1 MNNKEMK
8 RLCSSY
14 NQSLTGNM
22 LMNTERLLELLK
34 LLDTIPNDNLDL
46 STWAFFEDIED
57 RSQQQLIDCGT
68 TCCAVGWACSH
79 PPFMSQGLRWSGT
92 LVPSPTYLKHSSW
105 DAVEA
110 FFEINNAVAIWLFS
124 ESSYPSEYSIQDVRQ
139 RIKEIIEDEDLYDQI
154 TQSYI

>member
-1 MNNKEMK
+1 
-8 RLCSSY
+8 
-14 NQSLTGNM
+14 M

-46 STWAFFEDIED
+46 SAWAFVDIGD

-79 PPFMSQGLRWSGT
+79 PPFIHEGLHWSHQREPMP
-92 LVPSPTYLKHSSW
+92 VYLEHSSW

-110 FFEINNAVAIWLFS
+110 FFEVNNAVATWLFDVD
-124 ESSYPSEYSIQDVRQ
+124 SYPSEYSIQDVRQ
-139 RIKEIIEDEDLYDQI
+139 RIKKIIEDEGLYDFI
-154 TQSYI
+154 T